1 MTQMLCGV
9 LYRTDVIYVSR
20 KRQHGYLGIAFVM
33 IKKNRHNVFCAYF
46 FYMITFCGWL
56 LICIMYMPFGRLFIF
71 IVLFVVFL

>member
-46 FYMITFCGWL
+46 FI
-56 LICIMYMPFGRLFIF
+56 
-71 IVLFVVFL
+71 